1 MYDETEVNWDPMQ
14 KWRPLISIILISLTH
29 HGKKYVEIFE
39 TAKFQSCR
47 PNTRG
52 MADIWKN
59 KKKKKKK
66 QMYGSQST
74 QALLSYK

>member
-1 MYDETEVNWDPMQ
+1 MQ

-59 KKKKKKK
+59 NNKKKR
-66 QMYGSQST
+66 QMYGGQST
-74 QALLSYK
+74 QALLLYK